1 MALERRLLEEE
12 QSREEVA
19 ERLEER
25 TKELEEARYIS

>member
-19 ERLEER
+19 ERLDKG